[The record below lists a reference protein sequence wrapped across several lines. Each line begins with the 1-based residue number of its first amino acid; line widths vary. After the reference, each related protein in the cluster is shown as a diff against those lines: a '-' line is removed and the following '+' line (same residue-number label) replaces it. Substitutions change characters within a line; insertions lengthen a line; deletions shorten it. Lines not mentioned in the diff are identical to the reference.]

1 MNKKYFS
8 RLLFLMAGFS
18 FAVSLSAQMRRTPSK
33 NTHSLWLYDD
43 ATQLWRTSN
52 NAAGLGRDTSF
63 ARGVADFSFQHKGGS
78 FHRVQEGDLQNALTF
93 SAERFQPIGKYLH
106 AYGRFD
112 FDMGRVQNRAWS
124 DVLRTYNS
132 NPYISGSPIAGR
144 YDWQNFA
151 FDARLGT
158 VALGDWTYGLGLKY
172 KVGDFSRLRDP
183 RSRINLLD
191 YQITPAITFATN
203 AHHTFG
209 LAAYY
214 HRRKEK
220 LPNISTVQS
229 DANLFYYELTGLENA
244 TGSAGGYNGFQRE
257 WVNHEFGFELSNDY
271 RKGSYRRQTTLSMA
285 HGTENVYEAYKAEPG
300 RYYTYTYGLNNK
312 HVWEAPRRLQTLEAN
327 VRYEQG
333 YADEFRQQQVLTTD
347 SVTKV
352 TSRRYETLI
361 TFKKR
366 YQVHLFDASVH
377 YRYHWM
383 SKFGVASYLGGQA
396 SYNSARN
403 KHLLYESSLQYG
415 RLNLQLEG
423 GKALLRH
430 RLWLEGYAG
439 YNAALGVKQSL
450 ADATTDYAKA
460 VLLPDMQ
467 YHRSS
472 YGFAHLQATYQ
483 FPLTIKGE
491 RLQWFARAQA
501 DYLRTN
507 KHTDGYTIGLSI
519 GIIN

>member
-1 MNKKYFS
+1 MNKK
-8 RLLFLMAGFS
+8 LLFLLLSVALSYG
-18 FAVSLSAQMRRTPSK
+18 LSASLYAQKPKTATT
-33 NTHSLWLYDD
+33 NTRGLWLYDN
-43 ATQLWRTSN
+43 ATQLWHTTN

-78 FHRVQEGDLQNALTF
+78 FHRVQEGNRHNALSF

-158 VALGDWTYGLGLKY
+158 VALGKWTYGLGLKY
-172 KVGDFSRLRDP
+172 QVGDFSRLRDP

-257 WVNHEFGFELSNDY
+257 WVDHEFGFDLSNDY
-271 RKGSYRRQTTLSMA
+271 RKGSYRRLTTLSMA
-285 HGTENVYEAYKAEPG
+285 HGTEHVYEAYKAEPG

-312 HVWEAPRRLQTLEAN
+312 HIWETPARLQTLEAN
-327 VRYEQG
+327 VSYEQG

-347 SVTKV
+347 SLTKV

-366 YQVHLFDASVH
+366 YQVHLFDATLH

-383 SKFGVASYLGGQA
+383 SKQGVASYLGGQA

-403 KHLLYESSLQYG
+403 KHLLNESTLQYA
-415 RLNLQLEG
+415 RLNLQLEA
-423 GKALLRH
+423 GKAFLQH
-430 RLWLEGYAG
+430 RLWVEGYAG
-439 YNAALGVKQSL
+439 YNVALGVKQSL
-450 ADATTDYAKA
+450 ADATTAYAKA
-460 VLLPDMQ
+460 VLLPDLR

-472 YGFAHLQATYQ
+472 YGFAHLQATFQ

-491 RLQWFARAQA
+491 RLQWFTRAQA

-507 KHTDGYTIGLSI
+507 KHTDGYTLGLSI